1 MSTNNINDN
10 TQTLNNNDLNFTDNH
25 KPWTTVIRGK
35 STCTANMYDI
45 QKELI
50 DNNKEPITR
59 EDIATALQ
67 NRNLLRQTKAIQISS
82 NIKYVSIQF

>member
-1 MSTNNINDN
+1 
-10 TQTLNNNDLNFTDNH
+10 
-25 KPWTTVIRGK
+25 
-35 STCTANMYDI
+35 MYDI

-50 DNNKEPITR
+50 DNNQEPITR

-82 NIKYVSIQF
+82 NIKYVSIQFQTSQLMEIFLHRTSNPKRKFSDYILT